1 MTIKALIAAAATFA
15 FTAATVLF
23 GAGVAKADNCWTD
36 CYQNGTQYQCETY
49 CD

>member
-1 MTIKALIAAAATFA
+1 MKAIIAFAGAAL
-15 FTAATVLF
+15 FTAAAVLF